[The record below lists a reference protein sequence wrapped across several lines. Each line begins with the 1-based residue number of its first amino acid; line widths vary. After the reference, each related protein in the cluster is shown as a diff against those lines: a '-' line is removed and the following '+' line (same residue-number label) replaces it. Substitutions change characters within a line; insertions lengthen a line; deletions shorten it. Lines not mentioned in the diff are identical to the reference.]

1 MMKFKSILF
10 VLAGMMPMTMSAQET
25 YQDTKLIDN
34 DLNGTARY
42 VGMGGAMEALGAD
55 LSTANTN
62 PAATGLFRHNVVSA
76 SASLL
81 MQGNAGSYDDKS
93 KTRLSFDHVGFVASS
108 PTGGGYVNY
117 GATFTKSR
125 NFNQIMTAVG
135 QLSQASQNK
144 LTARKYDYGVYL
156 ENLHRG
162 SGDYIW
168 NGVDAGYSEL
178 LPYSNE
184 LDKYGYY
191 NSSTYSYGSYQ
202 HGYIGQ
208 YSMFLSGNIHDR
220 WYLGLAFGIHDVHYK
235 SQSDYSEIIADVDGA
250 RASTSEYLKI
260 TGTGFDFKLGAIFRP
275 METSPFRIGLYVQSP
290 VFYNLEMDATAYV
303 RLSGFPESSKLT
315 DVQNGIS
322 KAQNVYD
329 KFKIYTPWKFGLS
342 LGHTVGNNLA
352 LGATYEYADYSKI
365 DNRITDGG
373 YYDSWGDFYD
383 TSSSDG
389 NMNDHTEMTLKGVST
404 IKLGAE
410 YKPVPE
416 VALRLGYNYISPM
429 FKEGGVRDGT
439 VLSAGSANS
448 TSTDYTNWK
457 ATNRITCGVGYQFK
471 DVSLDLSYQFS
482 MQKGDFYPFGP
493 YYEYED
499 HRASE
504 ENNLVGATE
513 VKNNRSQLMLTVGY
527 HF

>member
-1 MMKFKSILF
+1 MKFKFMLF
-10 VLAGMMPMTMSAQET
+10 ALTGMMPLAMSAQET
-25 YQDTKLIDN
+25 YQDTKFIDT

-62 PAATGLFRHNVVSA
+62 PAATGLFRHGTVSA

-81 MQGNAGSYDDKS
+81 MQGDAGDYADKS
-93 KTRLSFDHVGFVASS
+93 KTHLSFDHVGFVFSDKTS
-108 PTGGGYVNY
+108 GGFVNY
-117 GATFTKSR
+117 GASFTKSR
-125 NFNQIMTAVG
+125 NFNQILTAVG
-135 QLSQASQNK
+135 ELSYASQNK

-156 ENLHRG
+156 ESLRSG

-178 LPYSNE
+178 LPYSEE

-191 NSSTYSYGSYQ
+191 NSNSYSYGSYQ

-220 WYLGLAFGIHDVHYK
+220 WYLGVTFGIHDVHYK
-235 SQSDYSEIIADVDGA
+235 SQSDYSENIADVDGA
-250 RASTSEYLKI
+250 KAYSGEDLKI
-260 TGTGFDFKLGAIFRP
+260 TGTGFDVKAGVIFRP
-275 METSPFRIGLYVQSP
+275 VELSPFRIGLYVHTP
-290 VFYNLEMDATAYV
+290 TFYNLEMDGVSYV
-303 RLSGFPESSKLT
+303 GLSGFPESGKLT
-315 DVQNGIS
+315 DVRNGYA
-322 KAQNVYD
+322 KNQYTYD

-342 LGHTVGNNLA
+342 LGHTVGNYLA
-352 LGATYEYADYSKI
+352 LGATYEYADYSTI

-373 YYDSWGDFYD
+373 YYDVWGDYYES
-383 TSSSDG
+383 SSSDHS
-389 NMNDHTEMTLKGVST
+389 MNEHTESTLKGVST
-404 IKLGAE
+404 LKLGAE
-410 YKPVPE
+410 YKPVAD
-416 VALRLGYNYISPM
+416 VSLRVGYNYVSPI
-429 FKEGGVRDGT
+429 FREEGVRDGT

-457 ATNRITCGVGYQFK
+457 STNRITLGVGYQFDK
-471 DVSLDLSYQFS
+471 VSLDLSYQYS